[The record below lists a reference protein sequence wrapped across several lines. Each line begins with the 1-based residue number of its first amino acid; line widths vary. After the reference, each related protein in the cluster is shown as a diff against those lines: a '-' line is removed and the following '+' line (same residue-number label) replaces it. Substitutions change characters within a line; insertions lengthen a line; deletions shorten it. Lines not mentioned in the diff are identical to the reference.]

1 MGPLSF
7 DPRPVPT
14 IAAVLVVALTVSLG
28 RWQMHRAEQKQAIQ
42 VLLEARMQEA
52 PVDLTGPV
60 PSAEPLLF
68 RHVHARGEWL
78 PSAQLFIDN
87 QVHDGRAGFAVITPL
102 RLQGSQAVALVNR
115 GWIAR
120 GPGYPRAPRVEVPAG
135 PVDVRG
141 LATVPPARFLELS
154 GETVTG
160 DVWQNLSIARIRD
173 RLRLDALPVVILADP
188 PAPGLAAFT
197 ERPDAGI
204 AKHREYELTWFAMA
218 ATVVVL
224 WLALN
229 TRRVR

>member
-1 MGPLSF
+1 
-7 DPRPVPT
+7 
-14 IAAVLVVALTVSLG
+14 
-28 RWQMHRAEQKQAIQ
+28 
-42 VLLEARMQEA
+42 
-52 PVDLTGPV
+52 
-60 PSAEPLLF
+60 
-68 RHVHARGEWL
+68 
-78 PSAQLFIDN
+78 
-87 QVHDGRAGFAVITPL
+87 
-102 RLQGSQAVALVNR
+102 
-115 GWIAR
+115 
-120 GPGYPRAPRVEVPAG
+120 
-135 PVDVRG
+135 
-141 LATVPPARFLELS
+141 VPPARFLELS

-188 PAPGLAAFT
+188 PAPGLAAST